1 MKNNALATATA
12 LLLAAYPL
20 RQASAQ
26 SSGSLA
32 VGSRYHVDHSAY
44 EALPFTGNF
53 SAAAAYEFHDEAGY
67 WQVALD
73 YVPAF
78 MGSNAVDAVYTPQLN
93 LVFNDGIWRGGA
105 GVLNSYVDQADSTD
119 PWTGFYWQ
127 FMAGINLP
135 LQKLD
140 FDLMV
145 FYVFENW
152 RTLREFD
159 LKDLEFG
166 VWLNFDL

>member
-1 MKNNALATATA
+1 
-12 LLLAAYPL
+12 
-20 RQASAQ
+20 
-26 SSGSLA
+26 
-32 VGSRYHVDHSAY
+32 VDHSAF

-53 SAAAAYEFHDEAGY
+53 SAAAAYQWHEEAGY

-78 MGSNAVDAVYTPQLN
+78 TGSNAVEAVYTPQLN
-93 LVFNDGIWRGGA
+93 LIFNDGIWRGGA
-105 GVLNSYVDQADSTD
+105 GVLNSYIDRGDNAD

-127 FMAGINLP
+127 FIAGINLP
-135 LQKLD
+135 VKHVD

-145 FYVFENW
+145 FYVFENG
-152 RTLREFD
+152 RALREFD

-166 VWLNFDL
+166 IWLNLSL